1 MNDKAHQT
9 AAEIDR
15 NISGSYLTGK
25 INETKI
31 KELTGKLWPDSDS
44 NSTKPLWCGRYSIPF
59 GLLTAVSI
67 VKNIEHKQISGE
79 LFKYSDTWTEKVLPI
94 KNTHL
99 GLTAPFS
106 LKHWVGFLSAGF
118 YLQ

>member
-1 MNDKAHQT
+1 MNNYAHVKATRIDKGIA
-9 AAEIDR
+9 
-15 NISGSYLTGK
+15 NSCLTGD
-25 INETKI
+25 INESKV
-31 KELTGKLWPDSDS
+31 KELTEILWPDSI
-44 NSTKPLWCGRYSIPF
+44 NTVKPLWCGRYPIPF
-59 GLLTAVSI
+59 GLLTTINI
-67 VKNIEHKQISGE
+67 VKEIDHKQIKGT

-99 GLTAPFS
+99 GTTAPFS